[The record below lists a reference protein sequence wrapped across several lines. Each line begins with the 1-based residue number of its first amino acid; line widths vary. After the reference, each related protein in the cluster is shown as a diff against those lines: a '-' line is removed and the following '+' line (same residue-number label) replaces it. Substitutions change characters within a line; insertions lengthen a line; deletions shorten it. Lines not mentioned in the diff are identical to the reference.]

1 MVSSTWFKTGFQALG
16 RFLGLLGVMTGI
28 WCATETAAQALPVS
42 LTMTVAY
49 LPPGNAIT
57 DGAALL
63 RYSLPIENNDIQ
75 EVQST
80 LEGLSEWLRS
90 KRWGP
95 VKKDI
100 SQVEKLL
107 NRRREAILDA
117 VPDGKRAAAISYLDD
132 IQAQFLP
139 VRDAVDNRDR
149 EAIWLKRSIM
159 LEDVGHIE
167 ELMVEEF
174 PFEIPEEYQNL
185 PILKGRATVEFV
197 TNKGT
202 MRAVLDGFS
211 APVTAG
217 NFVDLV
223 QRGFYDGMEFI
234 RAEDYYVLQ
243 TGDPDPYG
251 PEDGFIDPKTKQYRA
266 IPLEILVKG
275 DDAPVYGAT
284 LESLGRY
291 LDEPVLPFSAFGT
304 LGMARPN
311 EDPNGGSS
319 QFFFFLFEPELTPAG
334 LNLLDGRYSVFGYVV
349 ENKEVLENLGEG
361 DRIEEVRLISGGDN
375 LVQPK

>member
-1 MVSSTWFKTGFQALG
+1 VSSIGLKIGLQALG
-16 RFLGLLGVMTGI
+16 RLLGMVAVVIGI
-28 WCATETAAQALPVS
+28 WCGTTVAAQAWP
-42 LTMTVAY
+42 MGAATVAY

-63 RYSLPIENNDIQ
+63 RYSLPIENDDIRT
-75 EVQST
+75 VQGKV
-80 LEGLSEWLRS
+80 EGLSDWLRS

-107 NRRREAILDA
+107 SRRREAILEA
-117 VPDGKRAAAISYLDD
+117 VPDDKQAAAVSYLDD
-132 IQAQFLP
+132 IQAQLP
-139 VRDAVDNRDR
+139 AMEEAVDNRDR
-149 EAIWLKRSIM
+149 EAVWLQRSAI
-159 LEDVGHIE
+159 LADIGQIE
-167 ELMVEEF
+167 SLMVGDF
-174 PFEIPEEYQNL
+174 PFEIPAEYQTL
-185 PILKGRATVEFV
+185 PLLKGRATVEFV
-197 TNKGT
+197 TNRGSL
-202 MRAVLDGFS
+202 RAVIDGYS

-234 RAEDYYVLQ
+234 RAEDNYVLQ

-251 PEDGFIDPKTKQYRA
+251 PDDGFIDPKTKQYRA

-311 EDPNGGSS
+311 EDANGGSS

-349 ENKEVLENLGEG
+349 ENKELLEQLGAG
-361 DRIEEVRLISGGDN
+361 DRLDQVRLIAGKEN